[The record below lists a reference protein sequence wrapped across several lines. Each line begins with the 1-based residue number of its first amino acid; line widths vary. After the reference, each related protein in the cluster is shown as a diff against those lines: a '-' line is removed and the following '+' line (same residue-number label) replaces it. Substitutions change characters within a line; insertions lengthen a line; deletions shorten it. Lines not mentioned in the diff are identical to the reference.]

1 MAVGGQKKL
10 FLGARLKR
18 LRRDLGVTQVRMA
31 EDLGVSASYLNLLE
45 RNQRPVTAQVLL
57 RLAETYDLDLRSL
70 SNDAQPGGPAGLAE
84 VFADQMF
91 RDLGVA
97 RHELSEVAE
106 NAPGVAEAI
115 TRLYRAYLDARRF
128 PGANGFD
135 RPEDMGST
143 AGALTPSDWVR
154 DFIQSQRNYF
164 AELEEAGEALAE
176 AIGAEPQD
184 FATAARER
192 LSDRHRI
199 EVRVAPVDIFP
210 DALRR
215 YDHHRKRLFLSEVL
229 DGPGRAFALA
239 YQLALLEHADLI
251 DGIANRAEP
260 PDAPTRG
267 LLRVS
272 MANYLAAAVLMP
284 YAAFHD
290 TAERSAYDLG
300 LIGSRF
306 AVSFEQACHRLTTLA
321 RPGARGVPFFM
332 LRVDS
337 AGNISK
343 RFASAAFPFSR
354 FGGTC
359 PRWNLHQA
367 FKTPGRIITQVVET
381 PDGARYFTLSRT
393 VRRAAAPYANEDSD
407 LAIGLGCEL
416 KFAGRL
422 IYSRGLDLVS
432 PVAVAIGP
440 ACRICERPACPQR
453 AAEPVN
459 RTLTVDDFSKSVSP
473 YPFAA
478 GPAGPARSDLA

>member
-1 MAVGGQKKL
+1 MPVSGQKKL

-18 LRRDLGVTQVRMA
+18 LRRDLGVTQMRMA

-57 RLAETYDLDLRSL
+57 KLAETYDLDLRSL
-70 SNDAQPGGPAGLAE
+70 SNDAQPGGATGLAE

-97 RHELSEVAE
+97 RHELSDVAE

-115 TRLYRAYLDARRF
+115 TRLYRAYLDGRRF
-128 PGANGFD
+128 GGANAFD
-135 RPEDMGST
+135 RPEDGGM
-143 AGALTPSDWVR
+143 APGALTPSDWVR
-154 DFIQSQRNYF
+154 DFIQGQRNYF
-164 AELEEAGEALAE
+164 AELEEVGEALAE

-184 FATAARER
+184 FAAAARER
-192 LSDRHRI
+192 LAERHRI
-199 EVRVAPVDIFP
+199 EVRVAPLDIFP

-239 YQLALLEHADLI
+239 YQLALLEHAELI
-251 DGIANRAEP
+251 GAITNRAEP

-272 MANYLAAAVLMP
+272 LANYLAAAVLMP

-300 LIGSRF
+300 LIGARY

-332 LRVDS
+332 LRVDA

-359 PRWNLHQA
+359 PRWNLHQS
-367 FKTPGRIITQVVET
+367 FRTPGRIITQVVET
-381 PDGARYFTLSRT
+381 PDGQRYFTLSRT
-393 VRRAAAPYANEDSD
+393 VRRASAPFANEDSD

-416 KFAGRL
+416 KFANRL
-422 IYSRGLDLVS
+422 IYSRGLDLVA

-453 AAEPVN
+453 AAEPIN
-459 RTLTVDDFSKSVSP
+459 RTLTVDDFSKSISP
-473 YPFAA
+473 YPFSSA
-478 GPAGPARSDLA
+478 

>member
-1 MAVGGQKKL
+1 MAVSPQRKL

-57 RLAETYDLDLRSL
+57 RLAETYDLDMRTL
-70 SNDAQPGGPAGLAE
+70 SSDAQGGGATGLAE

-97 RHELSEVAE
+97 RHELTEVSE

-115 TRLYRAYLDARRF
+115 TRLYRAYLDGRRF
-128 PGANGFD
+128 AGASTFE
-135 RPEDMGST
+135 RPED
-143 AGALTPSDWVR
+143 GAASSGMLTPSDWVR

-164 AELEEAGEALAE
+164 AELEEAAEALAE
-176 AIGAEPQD
+176 ALGAEPQD
-184 FATAARER
+184 FVPAARER
-192 LSDRHRI
+192 LSGQHRI
-199 EVRVAPVDIFP
+199 EVRVAPLDIFP
-210 DALRR
+210 DSLRH
-215 YDHHRKRLFLSEVL
+215 YDHHRRRLFLSEVL
-229 DGPGRAFALA
+229 DAPGRAFALA
-239 YQLALLEHADLI
+239 YQLALLEHPQPI
-251 DGIANRAEP
+251 DMITERAEP
-260 PDAPTRG
+260 PDAPSRG

-272 MANYLAAAVLMP
+272 LANYLAAAVLMP
-284 YAAFHD
+284 YAPFHEA
-290 TAERSAYDLG
+290 AEHNAYDIG
-300 LIGSRF
+300 LMSARF

-321 RPGARGVPFFM
+321 RPRARGVPFFM

-381 PDGARYFTLSRT
+381 PDGERYFTLSRT
-393 VRRAAAPYANEDSD
+393 VRRAATPLANEDAE

-416 KFAGRL
+416 KHAGRL
-422 IYSRGLDLVS
+422 VYSRGLDLAA
-432 PVAVAIGP
+432 PVAVPIGP
-440 ACRICERPACPQR
+440 ACRICERPSCPQR
-453 AAEPVN
+453 AAEPIN
-459 RTLTVDDFSKSVSP
+459 RVLMVDDFSKSISP
-473 YPFAA
+473 YPFS
-478 GPAGPARSDLA
+478 GT

>member
-1 MAVGGQKKL
+1 MALSAQKKL

-70 SNDAQPGGPAGLAE
+70 SSDPQGGGATGLSE

-97 RHELSEVAE
+97 RHELTEVAE

-115 TRLYRAYLDARRF
+115 TRLYRAYLDGRRF
-128 PGANGFD
+128 GGASAFE
-135 RPEDMGST
+135 RPEDSGFSG
-143 AGALTPSDWVR
+143 GALTPSDWVR

-164 AELEEAGEALAE
+164 AELEEAGEGLAE

-184 FATAARER
+184 FAGAARER
-192 LSDRHRI
+192 LAEKHRI
-199 EVRVAPVDIFP
+199 EVRVAPLDVFP

-215 YDHHRKRLFLSEVL
+215 YDHHRKRLFLSEAL
-229 DGPGRAFALA
+229 DASGRSFALA
-239 YQLALLEHADLI
+239 YQLVLLEHGEIINALAD
-251 DGIANRAEP
+251 RAEP
-260 PDAPTRG
+260 PDGPTRG

-272 MANYLAAAVLMP
+272 LANYIAAATLMP
-284 YAAFHD
+284 YADFHD
-290 TAERSAYDLG
+290 TAERSAYDIG
-300 LIGSRF
+300 LIAARF
-306 AVSFEQACHRLTTLA
+306 GVSYEQACHRLTTLA

-367 FKTPGRIITQVVET
+367 FKTPGRIVTQVVET
-381 PDGARYFTLSRT
+381 PDGQRYFTLSRT
-393 VRRAAAPYANEDSD
+393 VRRAAAPYAEEDSD

-416 KFAGRL
+416 KYAGRL
-422 IYSRGLDLVS
+422 TYSRGLDLAS
-432 PVAVAIGP
+432 PVAVPIGP

-453 AAEPVN
+453 AAEPIN
-459 RTLTVDDFSKSVSP
+459 RTLTVDDFSKSISP

-478 GPAGPARSDLA
+478 G